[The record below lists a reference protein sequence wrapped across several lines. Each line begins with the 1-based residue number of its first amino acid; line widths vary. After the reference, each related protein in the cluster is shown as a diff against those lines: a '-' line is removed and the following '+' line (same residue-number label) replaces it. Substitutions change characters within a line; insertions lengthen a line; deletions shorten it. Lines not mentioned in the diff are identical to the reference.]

1 MSVIISGVPQLP
13 PGVPVLPGRLFAVDH
28 GRDEPPV
35 DRSPSDSGLGI
46 PGLAYLPEFLDE
58 SEESRIVEEIDRSEW
73 NTDLTRRVQ
82 HYGWTYDYR
91 QREVADSMRLGDLP
105 TWAATIAGRLVGAG
119 LLAEMPDQV
128 IVNEY
133 LGNQGISRHRDH
145 PRFADGIATVSL
157 LESWEMVFRRRDE
170 PQDRRAF
177 VLERRSVAVMT
188 GEARY
193 EWTHEIPQR
202 KSEPVTGPG
211 GERRGWRPRG
221 RRLSLTF
228 RQVLPDRAVR
238 PDSPTRPRYAAH

>member
-1 MSVIISGVPQLP
+1 MSVIVPGVQRPP
-13 PGVPVLPGRLFAVDH
+13 PGLPLLPGRLFPGDYGNDGSPV
-28 GRDEPPV
+28 GRPG
-35 DRSPSDSGLGI
+35 SDSGPGI

-58 SEESRIVEEIDRSEW
+58 FEESRIVEEIDRSAW

-91 QREVADSMRLGDLP
+91 QRAVADSMRLGDLP
-105 TWAATIAGRLVGAG
+105 AWAARIARRLVRAG

-133 LGNQGISRHRDH
+133 LGSQGISRHIDH

-157 LESWEMVFRRRDE
+157 LESWEMVFRRRSE
-170 PQDRRAF
+170 PQDRRAL

-202 KSEPVTGPG
+202 KSEPIAGPG
-211 GERRGWRPRG
+211 GGRRGWRPRG

-228 RQVLPDRAVR
+228 RRVLPDGAVR
-238 PDSPTRPRYAAH
+238 PGSPTRPRDAAQ